1 MKQKYYQGWP
11 ILSTVSSK
19 PSPLRAYLIMML
31 GSVRTTNL
39 NGSTINVFAE
49 EEFTFIC
56 DVTGLP
62 ETKIQWFKDGQR
74 VNETNFIEE
83 SGKTLKLKYMR
94 GKDSG
99 KYSCVAEN
107 RGGQLE
113 LSVKLSVAGDPEFNI
128 AAVIGGSS
136 AAGVVLLVV
145 ILSMLWKIREY
156 NSKIRTLTAAEL
168 QLFEHGDPN
177 SINEQLD
184 VHEQTDLLPYDK

>member
-1 MKQKYYQGWP
+1 M
-11 ILSTVSSK
+11 
-19 PSPLRAYLIMML
+19 
-31 GSVRTTNL
+31 
-39 NGSTINVFAE
+39 
-49 EEFTFIC
+49 
-56 DVTGLP
+56 
-62 ETKIQWFKDGQR
+62 
-74 VNETNFIEE
+74 NETNFIEE
-83 SGKTLKLKYMR
+83 RGKTLKLKYLR
-94 GKDSG
+94 GKASR

>member
-1 MKQKYYQGWP
+1 
-11 ILSTVSSK
+11 
-19 PSPLRAYLIMML
+19 ML
-31 GSVRTTNL
+31 LKTEVDSWNFLL
-39 NGSTINVFAE
+39 NF
-49 EEFTFIC
+49 
-56 DVTGLP
+56 L
-62 ETKIQWFKDGQR
+62 
-74 VNETNFIEE
+74 
-83 SGKTLKLKYMR
+83 LL
-94 GKDSG
+94 
-99 KYSCVAEN
+99 
-107 RGGQLE
+107 
-113 LSVKLSVAGDPEFNI
+113 EFNT